1 GRPFT
6 FEEADVGNPR
16 PRGIRLKACRH
27 GGRWLDIDDLAT
39 PQGERQRHTARTPSD
54 IDYDVVRFDIRSDDR
69 QVWTKRSEWIGLYKR
84 MVGGASSTLISR
96 RLRTAQPGALRKH
109 GIDASS
115 EVPLGCSWGSLLRR
129 TTRPDAIDE
138 ADAAQQTGVY
148 PTCSSTV
155 SFAAKRMAANRPASA
170 SRRNPR

>member
-39 PQGERQRHTARTPSD
+39 PQSERQRHTARTPSD

-69 QVWTKRSEWIGLYKR
+69 QVWTKRSERIGLHKR
-84 MVGGASSTLISR
+84 MVGRASSAPISR
-96 RLRTAQPGALRKH
+96 RLRTAQSGALCKDGVPPS
-109 GIDASS
+109 GISVACCAVAVGRNSQIFS
-115 EVPLGCSWGSLLRR
+115 VQ
-129 TTRPDAIDE
+129 A
-138 ADAAQQTGVY
+138 
-148 PTCSSTV
+148 V
-155 SFAAKRMAANRPASA
+155 SRIANREAGP
-170 SRRNPR
+170 